1 MEVPAKAVCRVVPE
15 ATALRQDH
23 EVQSGQL
30 AVLLDAVGELAFPEM
45 PFQMVYFD
53 R

>member
-1 MEVPAKAVCRVVPE
+1 LEVPAKAVCWVGPE

-30 AVLLDAVGELAFPEM
+30 AALVDVVAELAFPEM